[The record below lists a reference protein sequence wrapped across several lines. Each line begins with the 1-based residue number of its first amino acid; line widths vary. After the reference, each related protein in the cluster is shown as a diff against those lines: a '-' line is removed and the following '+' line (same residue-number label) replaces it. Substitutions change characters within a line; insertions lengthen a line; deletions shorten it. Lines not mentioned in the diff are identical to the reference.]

1 MSLNEGKSNCFTKS
15 TGPTKRRAKGTGSGV
30 QRGTNLPKVG
40 SYNRAVVLDAI
51 QLSDGTTRVEIAE
64 RAGLTPQTV
73 SGIVR
78 RLLDEGLIRED
89 GATPSTGGKPRT
101 ILRINAE
108 AGYAVGIHFDPSRL
122 SYVVAD
128 LAGRPVT
135 RLRRSVPSDAEP
147 ADVAREMAR
156 TVRTLLGKARVPH
169 GKVLG
174 IGLGVPG
181 PIDQERGTVFS
192 PPQLSRWIEVPIKP
206 MLEEATGLAVTV
218 DNDATAAAIGE
229 RWAGAARAVANFAY
243 LYLGTGI
250 GGGLFLGHQVF
261 RGSSANAAELGHIS
275 VAPDGPH
282 CYCGNRGCMETLCNP
297 AAIVAA
303 AKARL
308 AAGEPSSLDPV
319 TLDHAA
325 VCTAALAGDPAASA
339 VIGTVAGYL
348 ADVMVSVVNL
358 LDIELVVLGG
368 HAAHGVGELY
378 RDAIRR
384 ALETRPI
391 ARRMHTTAVELSPIG
406 ADAAS
411 IGAASLVFH
420 AEFSPTLSTLL
431 SSAPA
436 GV

>member
-1 MSLNEGKSNCFTKS
+1 LRETVSESKDS
-15 TGPTKRRAKGTGSGV
+15 ASGV

-51 QLSDGTTRVEIAE
+51 QLSDGTSRVEIAE
-64 RAGLTPQTV
+64 RAGLTRQTV

-78 RLLDEGLIRED
+78 RLIAEGLVRED
-89 GATPSTGGKPRT
+89 GATSSTGGKPRT
-101 ILRINAE
+101 ILRINAD

-122 SYVVAD
+122 TYVVAD

-135 RLRRSVPSDAEP
+135 RVRRSVSADAEP
-147 ADVAREMAR
+147 AEVIREMAK
-156 TVRTLLGKARVPH
+156 TVRALLAKARVPH
-169 GKVLG
+169 EKVLG

-181 PIDQERGTVFS
+181 PIDQKRGMVVS
-192 PPQLSRWIEVPIKP
+192 PPQLSRWGEVPIKP

-229 RWAGAARAVANFAY
+229 RWAGIARTVANFAY

-261 RGSSANAAELGHIS
+261 RGSTANAAEFGHVS
-275 VAPDGPH
+275 VAPLGPH
-282 CYCGNRGCMETLCNP
+282 CYCGNRGCTETLCNP

-303 AKARL
+303 AKAGL
-308 AAGEPSSLDPV
+308 AAGGRSALDPA
-319 TLDHAA
+319 TLDHTD
-325 VCTAALAGDPAASA
+325 VCKAALAGDPVATA
-339 VIGTVAGYL
+339 VIDTVAGYL
-348 ADVMVSVVNL
+348 GDLMVSVVNL
-358 LDIELVVLGG
+358 LDIDLIVLGG
-368 HAAHGVGELY
+368 HGTYGVGELY

-384 ALETRPI
+384 ALENRPI
-391 ARRMHTTAVELSPIG
+391 ARRLNSTTVELSSIG
-406 ADAAS
+406 TDAAS

-431 SSAPA
+431 SREGSS
-436 GV
+436 